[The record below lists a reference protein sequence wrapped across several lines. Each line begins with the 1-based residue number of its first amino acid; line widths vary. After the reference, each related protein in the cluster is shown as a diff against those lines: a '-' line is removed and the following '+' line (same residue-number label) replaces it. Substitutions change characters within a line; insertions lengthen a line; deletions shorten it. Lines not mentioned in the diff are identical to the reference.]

1 MEKSQKLRRCGIRQ
15 GFEYLPDEAPVMTAT
30 LFSRRP
36 GILGSVRVIR
46 RETKPESVVE
56 RDKLRAFIVVVSS

>member
-1 MEKSQKLRRCGIRQ
+1 
-15 GFEYLPDEAPVMTAT
+15 MTAT

-36 GILGSVRVIR
+36 GILGNVRVIR
-46 RETKPESVVE
+46 RETNPESVVE